1 MTFKIQ
7 KLKRHLFLIC
17 LFFLIFQAGTSF
29 AQEQKI
35 IREIDS
41 LNNLPYEYKVANAS
55 TLHHLYIK
63 NANVSK
69 EINYLKGE
77 ADSYGNL
84 GLIYNYQGKYDK
96 NTQATLKAIELYEK
110 LNDKNKLI
118 ATYGGYGYQIKRRD
132 MTKALYYM
140 QKALKLGADSDTEEL
155 TPVIDNYGVL
165 KEMLGEH
172 DSAVWYYQKALKRK
186 EKINDEHGIPYSL
199 SKIAGV
205 KLMRKQFDEVKPL
218 LDRAFE
224 IRKKINDR
232 IGIAETYSFYADF
245 YAEQGQNEKAAE
257 YFRLSNEEAK
267 KHKYIN
273 LIQYTYN
280 RLSEVFED
288 KHDFQQALYHFKKH
302 TQFKDSLLNSQTNTK
317 IAELEVEF
325 ETRQKEKEILL
336 QRARLA
342 EKNLQLG
349 GAVFL
354 LLFSVLAGY
363 LFWNRQKIKTV
374 QLEKEKELREALLKI
389 ETQNRLQEQRL
400 QISRDL
406 HDNIGSQLTFI
417 ISSIDNIKFGFSKK
431 DEQLV
436 GKLNNISRF
445 TRDTIFELRD
455 TIWAMNKEYITV
467 EDLKSRVANFINQ
480 AGQSASQIDFVFRMD
495 SVLPEQFRF
504 SSQRGMHIYRIIQEA
519 VNNAIK
525 HANPKNIE
533 VSFTQSSHKQNVEL
547 TIKDDGTGLS
557 KDTIQEG
564 NGLQNMKKRAI
575 ELSGILEI
583 NSQGNGTEVKLDF
596 PVTL

>member
-1 MTFKIQ
+1 
-7 KLKRHLFLIC
+7 
-17 LFFLIFQAGTSF
+17 
-29 AQEQKI
+29 QEQKI